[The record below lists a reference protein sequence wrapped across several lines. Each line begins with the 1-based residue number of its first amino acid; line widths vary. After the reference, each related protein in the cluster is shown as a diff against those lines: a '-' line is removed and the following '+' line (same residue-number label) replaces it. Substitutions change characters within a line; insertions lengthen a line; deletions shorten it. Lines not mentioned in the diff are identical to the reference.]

1 MVFGGCCGGVDVEEI
16 CLETR
21 VARSEAVDTLVFILE
36 GEGDEAER

>member
-1 MVFGGCCGGVDVEEI
+1 M

-21 VARSEAVDTLVFILE
+21 VARSEADDTLVFILD